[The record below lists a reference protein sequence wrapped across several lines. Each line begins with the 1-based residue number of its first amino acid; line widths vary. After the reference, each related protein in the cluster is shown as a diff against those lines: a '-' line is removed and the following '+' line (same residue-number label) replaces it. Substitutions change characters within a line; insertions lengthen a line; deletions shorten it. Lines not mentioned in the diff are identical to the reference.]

1 MNIRDDLGLPL
12 TGADADAL
20 ADYRHALRQF
30 QCYIEDPVASVD
42 AALARRPDFVMAHVL
57 KAWLHL
63 LGTEPAAIA
72 VARDCHATAAR
83 LPASA
88 RERGHL
94 AAIGALLEGRWR
106 RAGRILEDVAIDHP
120 ADVLALQAGHLV
132 DFYVGDARM
141 LRDRI
146 ARALPAWSTSMA
158 GHHAL

>member
-1 MNIRDDLGLPL
+1 
-12 TGADADAL
+12 
-20 ADYRHALRQF
+20 
-30 QCYIEDPVASVD
+30 
-42 AALARRPDFVMAHVL
+42 
-57 KAWLHL
+57 

-72 VARDCHATAAR
+72 VARDCHAAAAR

-158 GHHAL
+158 GHHALLGMHAFGLEETGDYARAEAQGRIAVEREPRDGWAW